1 MMYTMNGFETVE
13 FTESELKFLV
23 LGIEIMKAETMKNK
37 NYDIE
42 VYENLL
48 AKLSKVTRKQ

>member
-37 NYDIE
+37 HYDVE
-42 VYENLL
+42 VYENILEKL
-48 AKLSKVTRKQ
+48 ARVNGKQ

>member
-1 MMYTMNGFETVE
+1 MYTMNGFETVE

-37 NYDIE
+37 HYDVE
-42 VYENLL
+42 VYENILEKL
-48 AKLSKVTRKQ
+48 ARVNGKQ